1 MIVGGGVVGY
11 NAATTSAG
19 LGTNI
24 VQFEANPKRI
34 AQLKADSTIKA
45 LTKIFKSKYV
55 VEPSTPENI
64 DKWISKVD
72 AVISTVLIPGAKA
85 PKVVKESMVKKMKFG
100 SVIVDVAIDQGGS
113 VETITHYTTHD
124 KPTFT
129 KYGVNHYAV
138 ANMPGATS
146 RTSTIALV
154 TATTPYA
161 LKIAKDG
168 AKAGLKDSAIYDG
181 INTIGGHLTIKP
193 VADV

>member
-1 MIVGGGVVGY
+1 
-11 NAATTSAG
+11 
-19 LGTNI
+19 
-24 VQFEANPKRI
+24 
-34 AQLKADSTIKA
+34 
-45 LTKIFKSKYV
+45 
-55 VEPSTPENI
+55 
-64 DKWISKVD
+64 
-72 AVISTVLIPGAKA
+72 
-85 PKVVKESMVKKMKFG
+85 MVKKMKYG

-154 TATTPYA
+154 AATTPYA
-161 LKIAKDG
+161 LRIAKDG
-168 AKAGLKDSAIYDG
+168 VKAARKNSAIYDG

>member
-1 MIVGGGVVGY
+1 
-11 NAATTSAG
+11 
-19 LGTNI
+19 
-24 VQFEANPKRI
+24 
-34 AQLKADSTIKA
+34 
-45 LTKIFKSKYV
+45 
-55 VEPSTPENI
+55 
-64 DKWISKVD
+64 
-72 AVISTVLIPGAKA
+72 VISTVLIPGAKA
-85 PKVVKESMVKKMKFG
+85 PKVVKESMVKKMKPG

-124 KPTFT
+124 KPTFI

-161 LKIAKDG
+161 IKIAKDG
-168 AKAGLKDSAIYDG
+168 VKSALKDQGIYDG
-181 INTIGGHLTIKP
+181 INTIAGHLTIKP